1 MRWKTLNNAIT
12 IHNVSLNFLLN
23 QVFRAFH
30 LSFSL
35 SSFSF
40 FSMQRKTELIA
51 QGNYNPGK
59 IFFVPYRGSTITDE
73 LNEREALRST
83 VDTLPLPPTPNPRI
97 TLFNPVHG

>member
-23 QVFRAFH
+23 QVFSAFH
-30 LSFSL
+30 LSFS
-35 SSFSF
+35 F
-40 FSMQRKTELIA
+40 FLSMQRKTELIA

-59 IFFVPYRGSTITDE
+59 IFFVPYRGNTITDE